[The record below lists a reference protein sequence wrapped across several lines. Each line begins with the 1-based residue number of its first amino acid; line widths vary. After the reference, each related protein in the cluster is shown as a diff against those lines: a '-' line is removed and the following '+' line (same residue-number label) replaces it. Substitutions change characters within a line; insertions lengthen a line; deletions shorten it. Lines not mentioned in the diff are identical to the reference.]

1 MPQNNAVV
9 RVIDYESPLPR
20 KPSRSRLSRTR
31 TPLLSPADTAHIRAA
46 GAFADATLRRILE
59 VIDRRRPLAQLRPL
73 LAAGLV
79 DSLLRATA
87 LQGGTG
93 VARLRRVRVQSIPRR
108 GGKTPAAEIAASYT
122 RGDRVHAVACRAELV
137 KTMTGARWQLVAL
150 HLG

>member
-1 MPQNNAVV
+1 MPQNAVMP
-9 RVIDYESPLPR
+9 VIDYESPLPP
-20 KPSRSRLSRTR
+20 KASRGRPSRTR
-31 TPLLSPADTAHIRAA
+31 LPVLSPAGAAHMRAA
-46 GAFADATLRRILE
+46 GAFADATLRRVLE

-73 LAAGLV
+73 LAAGLA

-87 LQGGTG
+87 LHGSSG
-93 VARLRRVRVQSIPRR
+93 VAQLRRVRVQSIPRR

>member
-1 MPQNNAVV
+1 MQHNGAVV

-20 KPSRSRLSRTR
+20 TRSAREPSRTR
-31 TPLLSPADTAHIRAA
+31 PHALSPADQAHIRAA

-79 DSLLRATA
+79 DSLLRTTA
-87 LQGGTG
+87 LQSNSG
-93 VARLRRVRVQSIPRR
+93 VAQLRRTRVQSIPRR
-108 GGKTPAAEIAASYT
+108 GGKTPAAEISGIYT
-122 RGDRVHAVACRAELV
+122 RAGRVHAVACRAELV
-137 KTMTGARWQLVAL
+137 KTLTGVRWQLVAR

>member
-1 MPQNNAVV
+1 MPQSGAVV

-20 KPSRSRLSRTR
+20 TSPRSRPRSR
-31 TPLLSPADTAHIRAA
+31 PPVLSPADAAHIRAA
-46 GAFADATLRRILE
+46 GTFADATLRRVLE

-73 LAAGLV
+73 LTPGLV
-79 DSLLRATA
+79 DSLLRTTT
-87 LQGGTG
+87 LQDSSG
-93 VARLRRVRVQSIPRR
+93 VAQLRRIRVQSIPRR

-122 RGDRVHAVACRAELV
+122 RGGRVHAVACRAELV

>member
-1 MPQNNAVV
+1 MHQNDAVA

-20 KPSRSRLSRTR
+20 KSSRSRPTRSRA
-31 TPLLSPADTAHIRAA
+31 PLLSPADAAHIRAA

-73 LAAGLV
+73 LASGLV

-93 VARLRRVRVQSIPRR
+93 VAQLRRVRVQSIPRR
-108 GGKTPAAEIAASYT
+108 GGRTPAAEIAASYT
-122 RGDRVHAVACRAELV
+122 RGNRVHAIACRAELV
-137 KTMTGARWQLVAL
+137 KTITGARWQLVAL